1 LRVWF
6 TDENALVRQKVDAA
20 RVERLTPLLT
30 EIVHQGIQEA
40 RFTTLYPDLA
50 GEVILY
56 LIQGLQYS
64 LARLHAVFERERDEP
79 RYIES
84 VVAAYGAYMDT
95 IERTLGAPA
104 LCLDRLDA
112 GVVREAL
119 VEEEHGVKR

>member
-1 LRVWF
+1 M
-6 TDENALVRQKVDAA
+6 
-20 RVERLTPLLT
+20 
-30 EIVHQGIQEA
+30 
-40 RFTTLYPDLA
+40 A

-95 IERTLGAPA
+95 IERMLGAPA

-112 GVVREAL
+112 GVVRGAL
-119 VEEEHGVKR
+119 VEEAHGVKR